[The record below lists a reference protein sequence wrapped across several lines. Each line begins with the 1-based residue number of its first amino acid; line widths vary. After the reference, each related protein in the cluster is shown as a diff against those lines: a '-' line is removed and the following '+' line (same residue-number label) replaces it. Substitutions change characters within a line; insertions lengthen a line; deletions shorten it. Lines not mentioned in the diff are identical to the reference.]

1 MQIIILLSISI
12 SLSMDAFSLSL
23 AYGTLSL
30 SKKYINLLS
39 SIVGIYHFFMPL
51 IGLFIGKAIT
61 SFIKISPDIIVF
73 IVLLF
78 IGIEM
83 IIESFKKEDKLILF
97 GFAVSIDSFS
107 VGIGLNA
114 LHINPFICAVSFS
127 VCSYLFTYLGLK
139 LGKKISS
146 IIGSVATLIGGT
158 ILIIIGIM
166 YAI

>member
-1 MQIIILLSISI
+1 MFKTIQAEELDQNIFK
-12 SLSMDAFSLSL
+12 M
-23 AYGTLSL
+23 
-30 SKKYINLLS
+30 
-39 SIVGIYHFFMPL
+39 
-51 IGLFIGKAIT
+51 IGKDWLLIT
-61 SFIKISPDIIVF
+61 A
-73 IVLLF
+73 
-78 IGIEM
+78 
-83 IIESFKKEDKLILF
+83 KKEDKVKLMKISELILF